1 MMDPGQFISVLKLNL
16 AGQETWRYEAKVL
29 QVSVNAVLLVAG
41 FNRPEMMF
49 HGILLG
55 QGDPFVEIYLND
67 RWYNI
72 YEIHDKADGRIKGW
86 YCNISL
92 PAEFGENTISYI
104 DLALDLLVYPDGRM
118 LVLDEDEFAELN
130 LDETRQEGARRAL
143 DELKGWFDQP
153 VSLHLEALNLTPTML
168 FLPPCQPQDNQEK
181 SQ

>member
-1 MMDPGQFISVLKLNL
+1 MMHPGQSIVVLKRNL

-29 QVSVNAVLLVAG
+29 QVSPNAVLLVAG

-92 PAEFGENTISYI
+92 PAVFEDDSISYV
-104 DLALDLLVYPDGRM
+104 DLALDLLVYPDGHM

-153 VSLHLEALNLTPTML
+153 VTLRLERLNLLPGSL
-168 FLPPCQPQDNQEK
+168 FCPPHQPHRNQENPH
-181 SQ
+181 